1 MDSKRDISL
10 GTFLAYGIG
19 GLAINTVVIADQFG
33 MYFLTDIALLPARA
47 VGIINLITTLF
58 DAVNDPIIGHLADQS
73 NTRWGKYRPF

>member
-33 MYFLTDIALLPARA
+33 MYFLTDIALLPAGA
-47 VGIINLITTLF
+47 VGIINLICL
-58 DAVNDPIIGHLADQS
+58 
-73 NTRWGKYRPF
+73 R